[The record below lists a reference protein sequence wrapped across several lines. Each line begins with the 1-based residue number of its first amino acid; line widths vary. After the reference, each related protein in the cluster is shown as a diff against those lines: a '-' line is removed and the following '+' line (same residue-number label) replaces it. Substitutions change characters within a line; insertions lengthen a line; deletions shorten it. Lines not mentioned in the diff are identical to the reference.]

1 MVVPKKILL
10 IFGTRPEAIKMAPVV
25 SELSRYPDKFII
37 QTCVTGQHREMLVPI
52 LNFFK
57 ITPTFSLDLMV
68 SGQSLASFTA
78 KAITAI
84 SDVLVQVQPD
94 LVLVQGDTTTAF
106 VGALAAF
113 YARIPVGHIEAG
125 LRSENKYSPFPEEL
139 NRKLIAPIA
148 DLHFAPTKR
157 AVESLKLEGITK
169 QVYEVTNTCIDALFM
184 GLGII
189 SVESQEAASLRSRIE
204 KHFANIDLTK
214 RLILVTG
221 HRRESFGKGFEN
233 ICRAIRG
240 IAEKTT
246 DVEVVFPVHLNP
258 NVREPVQRILSGFSR
273 VHLIEPLDYPEMIW
287 LMSRSYLVLTD
298 SGGVQEEAPSLGKPV
313 LVMREVT
320 ERKEGIEAGSA
331 VLVGTE
337 QAQIEEK
344 CLRLLNNADEYNKM
358 ASVRNPYG
366 DGKAAGRIVD
376 VLKNFFKF

>member
-1 MVVPKKILL
+1 MAMPKKILL
-10 IFGTRPEAIKMAPVV
+10 IFGTRPEAIKMAPIV
-25 SELSRYPDKFII
+25 SELSRYPNDFTVQI
-37 QTCVTGQHREMLVPI
+37 CVTGQHREMLVPI

-68 SGQSLASFTA
+68 SGQSLAGFTA
-78 KAITAI
+78 KAVTAI
-84 SDVLVQVQPD
+84 SEVLTQAQPD

-157 AVESLKLEGITK
+157 AVENLKFEGITK

-189 SVESQEAASLRSRIE
+189 SGETQESVGIRSRIE
-204 KHFANIDLTK
+204 KHFSHIDFSK

-221 HRRESFGKGFEN
+221 HRRESFGEGFEN
-233 ICRAIRG
+233 ICRAIRA
-240 IAEKTT
+240 ISEKTP
-246 DVEVVFPVHLNP
+246 DVEIVYPVHLNP
-258 NVREPVQRILSGFSR
+258 NVREPVQRILTDSSR

-298 SGGVQEEAPSLGKPV
+298 SGGIQEEAPSLGKPV

-320 ERKEGIEAGSA
+320 ERMEGIDAGSA
-331 VLVGTE
+331 VLVGTD
-337 QAQIEEK
+337 QTRIEEK
-344 CLRLLNNADEYNKM
+344 CLRLLNNKEEYNKM

-366 DGKAAGRIVD
+366 EGKAASRIVNI
-376 VLKNFFKF
+376 LKSYFKT